1 MINRWLVGALIVL
14 TPFSATAHASSG
26 DQQTTT
32 TTTTVLEAVSF
43 PVPKQSGVGRR
54 VVYANQEQRVL
65 SPHEQYSRWLFH
77 CFSAGEHGI
86 FVEQ

>member
-54 VVYANQEQRVL
+54 VVYANQEQRVWVINDDNEVSGGGL
-65 SPHEQYSRWLFH
+65 
-77 CFSAGEHGI
+77 
-86 FVEQ
+86 